1 MMTMMNLL
9 MGPVHPPPLKNWGAL
24 HRFCPGVPRNPTAQL
39 SPSSQQFVS
48 EDSKRP
54 KVGGEVVTFVQQHL
68 WSHVLRCTTE
78 CPRLVPEADVFGKSK
93 INLQIYS
100 SAAYKINVP
109 W

>member
-1 MMTMMNLL
+1 MMNSL
-9 MGPVHPPPLKNWGAL
+9 MGHVHPTPTQKLGRTSL
-24 HRFCPGVPRNPTAQL
+24 LLPGCRETPTAQL